1 MNLKPAVISGYTW
14 ALASTACLGTVYV
27 FSKSALGSLS
37 QATFLPL
44 WFLTGT
50 IAAFVYLVLSGRV
63 RAVLSALIVWKLIL
77 VIGLLESIAMFAF
90 FLEIELIDP
99 TLVSFFNNM
108 TTVYQVMF
116 GVIFLK
122 ERLTH
127 VELGGMGL
135 VLFGASIITY
145 RAGKVVL
152 VAFLL
157 AIFVHTLFR
166 ALSYL
171 IAKPVAAQIGS
182 EVLLGFRNLVM
193 FLSAAAFA
201 LILARDQLQPPSIY
215 AAGMTIAGAL
225 LGPFVG
231 MMLFY
236 RAVSLIDLAKVGI
249 IQGSVPV
256 FTLAS
261 AFIVFGTLPSPYQIL
276 GGALTIGGV
285 YALYSGRMRSRTESP
300 GAQRRLL

>member
-1 MNLKPAVISGYTW
+1 MNLRPAALSGYTW
-14 ALASTACLGTVYV
+14 ALASTACLGTVYI
-27 FSKSALGSLS
+27 FSKGALGYLSL
-37 QATFLPL
+37 ATFLPL

-50 IAAFVYLVLSGRV
+50 IAAFAYLGLSGRMRV
-63 RAVLSALIVWKLIL
+63 VLSALTVWKPIL

-108 TTVYQVMF
+108 TMVYQVMF

-122 ERLTH
+122 ERLTYI
-127 VELGGMGL
+127 ELGGMGL

-145 RAGKVVL
+145 RAGNIVL
-152 VAFLL
+152 IACLL

-182 EVLLGFRNLVM
+182 DVLLGLRNLVM
-193 FLSAAAFA
+193 LLSAIVFA
-201 LILARDQLQPPSIY
+201 LSLARDQLQLPSIY
-215 AAGMTIAGAL
+215 AAGMAIAGAL
-225 LGPFVG
+225 LGPFLG

-261 AFIVFGTLPSPYQIL
+261 AFIAFGTLPSPYQIL
-276 GGALTIGGV
+276 GGALTIVGV
-285 YALYSGRMRSRTESP
+285 YALYSGHMRSRRESP
-300 GAQRRLL
+300 GAPRSP

>member
-1 MNLKPAVISGYTW
+1 MNLRPAALSGYTW
-14 ALASTACLGTVYV
+14 ALASTACLGTVYI
-27 FSKSALGSLS
+27 FSKIALGSLS

-50 IAAFVYLVLSGRV
+50 IAAFAYLALSGRG
-63 RAVLSALIVWKLIL
+63 RAVLSAVKVWKLIL
-77 VIGLLESIAMFAF
+77 IIGLLESIAMFAF

-108 TTVYQVMF
+108 TTVYQVLL
-116 GVIFLK
+116 GIIFLK
-122 ERLTH
+122 EHLTY

-135 VLFGASIITY
+135 VLLGASIITY
-145 RAGKVVL
+145 QAGNVVL

-157 AIFVHTLFR
+157 AVFVHTLFR

-171 IAKPVAAQIGS
+171 LAKPVAAQIGS
-182 EVLLGFRNLVM
+182 EVLLSFRNLVM
-193 FLSAAAFA
+193 FLSATVFA
-201 LILARDQLQPPSIY
+201 LSLARYQLQPPSIH

-225 LGPFVG
+225 LGPFLG
-231 MMLFY
+231 MMFFY

-256 FTLAS
+256 FALAS
-261 AFIVFGTLPSPYQIL
+261 AFIAFGTLPSPYQIL
-276 GGALTIGGV
+276 GGAMTIAGV
-285 YALYSGRMRSRTESP
+285 YALYLGRMRSRSESP
-300 GAQRRLL
+300 GA